1 MSSFLSSSIGK
12 KLIMSLSG
20 LFLIVFVLVHLVL
33 NSFLLFDSTGELFNA
48 GAHFMSLPVIRFG
61 LQPVLFGGF
70 IIHIIYAITLTLQN
84 MKARPQKYAVQNLK
98 DSSTWSSR
106 NMFVLG
112 GLVLVFLVMHLMH
125 FFVPMQITGEVPS
138 SIMHGETVHDG
149 AKMVKALFTS
159 GTFGI
164 VYTCLYVLGAILL
177 GLHLAHGFWS
187 SFQSIGFSNNIW
199 RKRLEKV
206 SYFYAFFI
214 AAGFAIIPLYLHF
227 FA

>member
-20 LFLIVFVLVHLVL
+20 LFLVLFLLVHLIL
-33 NSFLLFDSTGELFNA
+33 NSFLMFDSTGELFNA
-48 GAHFMSLPVIRFG
+48 GAHFMAMPVIRFG

-70 IIHIIYAITLTLQN
+70 IVHIIYAIILTLQN
-84 MKARPQKYAVQNLK
+84 QKARPQKYASQNLGN
-98 DSSTWSSR
+98 SSTWSSR

-112 GLVLVFLVMHLMH
+112 GLVLVFIVMHLMH
-125 FFVPMQITGEVPS
+125 FFVPMQITGEVPMKMVDGVE
-138 SIMHGETVHDG
+138 IHDG
-149 AKMVKALFTS
+149 AALVKALFTT

-164 VYTCLYVLGAILL
+164 VYTCIYVVGAILL

-187 SFQSIGFSNNIW
+187 SFQSIGMSNNIW
-199 RKRLEKV
+199 RARLERAG
-206 SYFYAFFI
+206 YIYAIFI
-214 AAGFAIIPLYLHF
+214 AGGFTIIPLYLHF

>member
-1 MSSFLSSSIGK
+1 M
-12 KLIMSLSG
+12 
-20 LFLIVFVLVHLVL
+20 
-33 NSFLLFDSTGELFNA
+33 FDSTGELFNA

-70 IIHIIYAITLTLQN
+70 IIHIIYAMTLTIQN
-84 MKARPQKYAVQNLK
+84 MKARPQKYAVQNLGN
-98 DSSTWSSR
+98 SSTWSSR

-112 GLVLVFLVMHLMH
+112 GLVLVFIAMHLMH

-138 SIMHGETVHDG
+138 TIVHGETVHDG
-149 AKMVKALFTS
+149 AKMVKALFTNGS
-159 GTFGI
+159 MGL
-164 VYTCLYVLGAILL
+164 VYTGLYVLGGILL

-187 SFQSIGFSNNIW
+187 AFQSIGFSNKIW

-206 SYFYAFFI
+206 SYFYAFFV
-214 AAGFAIIPLYLHF
+214 AAGFVIIPLYLHF

>member
-1 MSSFLSSSIGK
+1 
-12 KLIMSLSG
+12 
-20 LFLIVFVLVHLVL
+20 
-33 NSFLLFDSTGELFNA
+33 
-48 GAHFMSLPVIRFG
+48 MSLPIIRFG

-84 MKARPQKYAVQNLK
+84 MKARPQKYAVQNLGK
-98 DSSTWSSR
+98 SSTWSSR

-112 GLVLVFLVMHLMH
+112 GLVLVFLAMHLMH

-138 SIMHGETVHDG
+138 TVMHGETVHDG

-164 VYTCLYVLGAILL
+164 VYTSLYVLGAILL

-187 SFQSIGFSNNIW
+187 AFQSIGFSNTIW

-206 SYFYAFFI
+206 SYFYAIFI
-214 AAGFAIIPLYLHF
+214 AAGFVIIPLYLHF